1 MTDRFINT
9 KEVLRLETLLRKRGD
24 VLLRC
29 YDLNKVEF
37 FRENNVDNLGFSV
50 NKNTGNIY
58 YVFSKN
64 NTEKVYN
71 KWLERSKNMDSM
83 KKINNK

>member
-9 KEVLRLETLLRKRGD
+9 KEVMRLETLLRKRGD

-50 NKNTGNIY
+50 IKNTGNIY

-71 KWLERSKNMDSM
+71 KWLERSKNMESV
-83 KKINNK
+83 KNK